1 MAATSD
7 NSTAAAR
14 RRIVVR
20 LPRPL
25 WIGLAAV
32 AVIVLAVGL
41 RVGLPIYRQQ
51 VAVGEIER
59 LGGWV
64 FTAPRTPEWLY
75 DLLYRMNQGLG
86 ERSDVVI
93 SVCLDHRE
101 ATDGTL
107 YYLGSLSEL
116 KELRLNGT
124 QVTDAGLAHLRGL
137 KKLER
142 LSLEKT
148 RVTDAG
154 VAALQR
160 ARPGLKIGR

>member
-1 MAATSD
+1 MSEKPTSAAPGRFS
-7 NSTAAAR
+7 
-14 RRIVVR
+14 IR

-25 WIGLAAV
+25 WIGLAA
-32 AVIVLAVGL
+32 IVLTVAAVGL
-41 RVGLPIYRQQ
+41 GVGIPIYRQQ
-51 VAVGEIER
+51 VAVREIEE

-75 DLLYRMNQGLG
+75 EFLCRIDQDLG
-86 ERSDVVI
+86 ERSDVVV
-93 SVCLDHRE
+93 SVCLDQKG

-107 YYLGSLSEL
+107 YRVSSLTDL

-124 QVTDAGLAHLRGL
+124 QVTDTGLAHLQGL

-142 LSLEKT
+142 LSLHST
-148 RVTDAG
+148 HVTDTG

-160 ARPGLKIGR
+160 ALPGLIIDR